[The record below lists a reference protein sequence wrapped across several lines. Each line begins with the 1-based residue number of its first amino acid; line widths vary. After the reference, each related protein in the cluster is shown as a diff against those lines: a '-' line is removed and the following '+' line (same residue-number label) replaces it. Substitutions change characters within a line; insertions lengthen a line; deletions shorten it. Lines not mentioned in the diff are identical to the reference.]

1 MTFKNEADYDKVK
14 PRSQVTLQGVK
25 ELAPG
30 SEVTMICKD
39 LEGKEYAK
47 IPLVHSFNEG
57 QIGWHRAGSAL
68 NLMAAK
74 AKQRAAS
81 A

>member
-1 MTFKNEADYDKVK
+1 MTFKDAADYDKVQ
-14 PRSQVTLQGVK
+14 PRSVVDLEGVT

-30 SEVTMICKD
+30 SEVTLVCKD
-39 LEGKEYAK
+39 LDGKEYAR

-57 QIGWHRAGSAL
+57 QIAWHRAGSAL

-74 AKQRAAS
+74 AKERAAKQ
-81 A
+81 